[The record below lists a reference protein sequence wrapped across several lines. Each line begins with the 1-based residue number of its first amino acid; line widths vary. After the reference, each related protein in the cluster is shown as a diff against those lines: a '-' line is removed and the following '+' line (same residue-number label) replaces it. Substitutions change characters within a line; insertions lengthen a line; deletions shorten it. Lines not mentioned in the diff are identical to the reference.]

1 MNEKMMS
8 IVDIGNNHDIN
19 NLPFLQNDN
28 QNINQTGNTVSDL
41 GSAEFSHFD
50 HNNNKLALNLA
61 EEKIIYCLIVTGS
74 QPSKAPN
81 TPPSYAVKLD
91 ILAIYSLMT

>member
-19 NLPFLQNDN
+19 NLPFFQNDN

-50 HNNNKLALNLA
+50 QNNNKLALNLA
-61 EEKIIYCLIVTGS
+61 EEKTYRS
-74 QPSKAPN
+74 R
-81 TPPSYAVKLD
+81 
-91 ILAIYSLMT
+91 AISGAINQNFLNDK

>member
-19 NLPFLQNDN
+19 NLPFFQNDN

-50 HNNNKLALNLA
+50 QNNNKLALNLA
-61 EEKIIYCLIVTGS
+61 EEKTYRS
-74 QPSKAPN
+74 R
-81 TPPSYAVKLD
+81 
-91 ILAIYSLMT
+91 AISGAINQNFLNNK

>member
-19 NLPFLQNDN
+19 NLPFFQNDN
-28 QNINQTGNTVSDL
+28 QNINQTGNTVSDI

-50 HNNNKLALNLA
+50 QNNNKLALNLA
-61 EEKIIYCLIVTGS
+61 EEKTYRS
-74 QPSKAPN
+74 R
-81 TPPSYAVKLD
+81 
-91 ILAIYSLMT
+91 AISGAINQNFLNNK

>member
-1 MNEKMMS
+1 MKMNEKMMS

-19 NLPFLQNDN
+19 NLPFFQNDN

-50 HNNNKLALNLA
+50 QNNNKLALNLA
-61 EEKIIYCLIVTGS
+61 EEKTYRS
-74 QPSKAPN
+74 R
-81 TPPSYAVKLD
+81 
-91 ILAIYSLMT
+91 AISGAINQNFLNNK

>member
-1 MNEKMMS
+1 MMS

-19 NLPFLQNDN
+19 NLPFFQNDN

-41 GSAEFSHFD
+41 GSEEFSHFD

-61 EEKIIYCLIVTGS
+61 EEKTYRS
-74 QPSKAPN
+74 R
-81 TPPSYAVKLD
+81 
-91 ILAIYSLMT
+91 AISGAINQNFLNNK

>member
-1 MNEKMMS
+1 MS

-19 NLPFLQNDN
+19 NLPFFQNDN

-61 EEKIIYCLIVTGS
+61 EEKTYRS
-74 QPSKAPN
+74 R
-81 TPPSYAVKLD
+81 
-91 ILAIYSLMT
+91 AISGAINQNFLNNK

>member
-1 MNEKMMS
+1 MS

-19 NLPFLQNDN
+19 NLPFFQNDN

-50 HNNNKLALNLA
+50 QNNNKLALNLA
-61 EEKIIYCLIVTGS
+61 EEKTYRS
-74 QPSKAPN
+74 R
-81 TPPSYAVKLD
+81 
-91 ILAIYSLMT
+91 AISGAINQNFLNNK